1 MPEQPP
7 EPRATSGERIGEEG
21 IGALV
26 ADDDRHGLAPDE
38 ATIHGL
44 AVEAGPE
51 IERLAKRRGKGLGLG
66 AWLAII
72 WLVLLVVLGTAAPL
86 LPIDDPVND
95 STPALR
101 LQGPS
106 VDHPM
111 GLDGSGRD
119 VMSRVIYGARN
130 SLFIGAVSV
139 GAGFLIG
146 GFFGLIAG
154 YFKGRIGG
162 FIGGALDILL
172 AFPPL
177 VLALSIVTFL
187 GRSIPNVTI
196 GLAIVSIPVLA
207 RITRASTLSWS
218 EREFVLAARAQGA
231 KHARVMRREILPNV
245 LPAMLSIAL
254 LGIAVVIVAEGGL
267 AIIGAG
273 VNPEVVTWGNVI
285 VTGQSDLEEA
295 PHIVLS
301 VSVVIFFTVLA
312 LNFLGDVVRARFD
325 VRESGL

>member
-7 EPRATSGERIGEEG
+7 DPREALGERIGEEG

-26 ADDDRHGLAPDE
+26 TDDEQHGLAPDE
-38 ATIHGL
+38 ATIHGI

-51 IERLAKRRGKGLGLG
+51 VDRLARRRARGLGIGIG

-72 WLVLLVVLGTAAPL
+72 WLVLLIVLAATAPL
-86 LPIDDPVND
+86 LPLDDPVND
-95 STPALR
+95 ATPAQR
-101 LQGPS
+101 LEGPS

-119 VMSRVIYGARN
+119 VMSRVIWGARN

-139 GAGFLIG
+139 GAGLLIG
-146 GFFGLIAG
+146 GFLGLVAG

-162 FIGGALDILL
+162 LIGGALDVLL
-172 AFPPL
+172 AFPQL
-177 VLALSIVTFL
+177 VLA
-187 GRSIPNVTI
+187 
-196 GLAIVSIPVLA
+196 LAIVSIPVLA
-207 RITRASTLSWS
+207 RIARASTLSWS
-218 EREFVLAARAQGA
+218 EREFVLASRAQGA
-231 KHARVMRREILPNV
+231 KHARVMRREVLPNI
-245 LPAMLSIAL
+245 LPAMFSIAL

-285 VTGQSDLEEA
+285 VTGQSDLQEA
-295 PHIVLS
+295 PHIVMS
-301 VSVVIFFTVLA
+301 VSIVVFFTVLS

-325 VRESGL
+325 VRESSL